1 MNNPS
6 QLGQPAATASLQD
19 SDEQSVALSGE
30 AHARALRR
38 IEWIERWLENAIA
51 IPGTKARIGL
61 DALVGLIPV
70 AGDCTT
76 AAMSLYLI
84 WEARRFRLGQKGYW
98 KMLGN
103 VTIDLLVGL
112 LPLVGDYADFTWR
125 ANSRNLKIIK
135 EHLHSLHRPE
145 PDPAPLPEPQ

>member
-1 MNNPS
+1 MNKPS
-6 QLGQPAATASLQD
+6 QLSQPAATASFHD
-19 SDEQSVALSGE
+19 SDEQSVALSSE
-30 AHARALRR
+30 THARALRR
-38 IEWIERWLENAIA
+38 IEWLERWLENAIA

-76 AAMSLYLI
+76 AAMSLYLV
-84 WEARRFRLGQKGYW
+84 WEARRFRLDRKGYW

-103 VTIDLLVGL
+103 VAIDLLVGL

-135 EHLHSLHRPE
+135 EHLRSLAAAEAEPVPL
-145 PDPAPLPEPQ
+145 PDPQ